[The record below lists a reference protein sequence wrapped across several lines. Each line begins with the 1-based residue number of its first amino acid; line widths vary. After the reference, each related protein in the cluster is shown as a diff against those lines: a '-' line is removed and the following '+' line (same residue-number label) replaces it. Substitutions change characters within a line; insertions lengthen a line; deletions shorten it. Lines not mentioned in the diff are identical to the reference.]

1 MSSATQLKLLTL
13 LNVSA
18 IKKPRDLDVPGGH
31 RGSPSLSRTSSPL
44 PTSSKGA
51 LESAPNGKKAAG
63 TPTTGDD
70 GRPAKRRKGVVFGGE
85 IGPSGSSYKKARTN
99 KGKGKEEVVAVEAE
113 EEEVTAN
120 ALLEDAESDEEE
132 DGTGKL
138 SGRRQSGRCTY
149 YFTGQDMFNVHFGA
163 EPPVLNT
170 ESVASASQNQW
181 SSSRSTLPGYGK
193 VVEMLPTK
201 GMEANL
207 GNVNNRVSTSPC
219 SAARS

>member
-51 LESAPNGKKAAG
+51 LELASNGKKAAG
-63 TPTTGDD
+63 SPTTGDD

-85 IGPSGSSYKKARTN
+85 IGPSGSSYKKARTP
-99 KGKGKEEVVAVEAE
+99 KGKGKEEEAALEAE

-120 ALLEDAESDEEE
+120 TLEEDAESDEEE

-138 SGRRQSGRCTY
+138 SEIRRSGRFTHCY
-149 YFTGQDMFNVHFGA
+149 TGQDMFNVHFGA
-163 EPPVLNT
+163 EPPVLST

-207 GNVNNRVSTSPC
+207 GSVNNRVSISPR
-219 SAARS
+219 SADRN